1 MSIFDRLLSTVRKPT
16 GRAET
21 TPAQPGAPVERR
33 QRKRVNA
40 RWGTLLSDPFEA
52 VRREIESQ
60 FNGNGQAR
68 PTRNEFHRY
77 GALSCWEDEGHYFL
91 QMDVPG
97 LKIEDL
103 DVSLEKGQLTI
114 RGERKSPEHGQKT
127 WYDERAYGSFQ
138 RTVMLTEAVDAGSID
153 KMQTGMRVKAKWR
166 EQREGHINDIECFV
180 PEASV

>member
-1 MSIFDRLLSTVRKPT
+1 MK
-16 GRAET
+16 GAET
-21 TPAQPGAPVERR
+21 MLSAL
-33 QRKRVNA
+33 NA

-60 FNGNGQAR
+60 FNGNGHAR

-103 DVSLEKGQLTI
+103 EVSLEKGQLTI
-114 RGERKSPEHGQKT
+114 RGERKGPEHGQKT

-153 KMQTGMRVKAKWR
+153 ASLADGMLSITVAKR
-166 EQREGHINDIECFV
+166 
-180 PEASV
+180 PEAKPQKITVKTQPQDQRRLSEN